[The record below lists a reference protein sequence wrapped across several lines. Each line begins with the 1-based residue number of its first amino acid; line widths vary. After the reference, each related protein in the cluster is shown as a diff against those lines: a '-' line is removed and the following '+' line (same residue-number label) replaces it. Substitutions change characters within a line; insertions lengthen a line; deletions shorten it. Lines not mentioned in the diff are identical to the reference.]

1 MVKNLIPVFVGFFV
15 SALSSIAF
23 GQAQAEDTK
32 FLRDIAKK
40 YQSAW
45 DKASQEPDEFVAIV
59 RNFADDTATMKSIVG
74 KYKSEIDAKSDLGKS
89 VQSAAKG
96 AAVGI
101 SSFTDGA
108 QDFAKTFQ
116 ERFKELIQRAKS
128 DAASAESEKTPGY
141 YNSALHQ
148 LATAEWMLTILVAFN
163 GEKDPTAI
171 MLGEQLTKLTQE
183 YKTSHAKLVSE
194 TQRVAK
200 VPEER
205 YQGSDLESLRE
216 DLASAWKKK
225 YPKDKVLGVV
235 FDQSEWKIN
244 RLSRW
249 NSATKSWDHVDKSSL
264 ELTIIVEKDSNAALL
279 HAAFLNKD
287 NPTGKISFGIDTKGS
302 AFVTDTID
310 RKALG
315 K

>member
-1 MVKNLIPVFVGFFV
+1 MVKSLVPVFVGIFV
-15 SALSSIAF
+15 SAVSSFAF
-23 GQAQAEDTK
+23 GQSQTEEIK
-32 FLRDIAKK
+32 YLKDIAKK

-45 DKASQEPDEFVAIV
+45 DKASQEPEEFVAIV
-59 RNFADDTATMKSIVG
+59 RSYAGDVAMMKNIVG

-89 VQSAAKG
+89 IQSAAKG
-96 AAVGI
+96 ATVGI
-101 SSFTDGA
+101 SAFTDGA
-108 QDFAKTFQ
+108 QDFAKSFQ

-141 YNSALHQ
+141 YDSALHQ
-148 LATAEWMLTILVAFN
+148 ISLAEWMLTVLVAFN

-171 MLGEQLTKLTQE
+171 MLGEQLTKLTEE
-183 YKTSHAKLVSE
+183 YKTAHAKLVSE
-194 TQRVAK
+194 TQKIAK
-200 VPEER
+200 VPEEL
-205 YQGSDLESLRE
+205 YTGNDLDSLRK
-216 DLASAWKKK
+216 DLTSAWKRK
-225 YPKDKVLGVV
+225 YPKDKILGVV
-235 FDQSEWKIN
+235 FDQAEWKIN

-264 ELTIIVEKDSNAALL
+264 ELTVIVEKDSNIALL
-279 HAAFLNKD
+279 HAAFVNKD

-302 AFVTDTID
+302 GFVTETID